1 MVLLVMAAWAAYV
14 FFAVQVIFHGLR
26 IASFLVTALILCLLF
41 LFLVFWSLRALTKP
55 PENNHLREIL
65 APAPPEGPAASGS
78 GAGTVRQPSGG
89 SAGSG
94 SIRQLTFRVAGTTFR
109 NEDGSDRQEILRH
122 LHFAD
127 PPFADDPDDLLAEI
141 EETEYNNEL
150 AYAVLINGYQVG
162 FVPRAK
168 VANIQRALSTFTWT
182 VDDVQIAGGGT
193 DASGEPIPWGCKITG
208 SYIM

>member
-14 FFAVQVIFHGLR
+14 FFTVQVIFHGFR
-26 IASFLVTALILCLLF
+26 IASFLVTAVILCLLF

-55 PENNHLREIL
+55 PEKNHLREIL
-65 APAPPEGPAASGS
+65 APAPPEGPAAAGS
-78 GAGTVRQPSGG
+78 GAGAV
-89 SAGSG
+89 
-94 SIRQLTFRVAGTTFR
+94 RQLTFRVAGTTFR

-141 EETEYNNEL
+141 EKTEYNNEL

-168 VANIQRALSTFTWT
+168 VAQIQCALATYTWT
-182 VDDVQIAGGGT
+182 VDDVQIVGGGT